1 MEAAPHTALHCDFV
15 SLGDSLSPLLF
26 SLVAHNGQLLV
37 CSFVKGVYKFKK
49 SKARYDGVYQDN
61 KKHGEGTFYYPDG
74 SIYKGK
80 LSFFI
85 PLVDT
90 KEGRKEGRMF

>member
-1 MEAAPHTALHCDFV
+1 M
-15 SLGDSLSPLLF
+15 
-26 SLVAHNGQLLV
+26 
-37 CSFVKGVYKFKK
+37 KGVYKFKK

-85 PLVDT
+85 PLVDN
-90 KEGRKEGRMF
+90 KEGRKECFKGREGWENHNASCLELTTYLIIQLRLDLLPTAQSASVD